1 MLQFRLPD
9 PGEGLVEAEIT
20 SWRVAVGDEVQ
31 VNDILLEIET
41 AKSLVELP
49 SPYAGRIARLL
60 VAEGDTVAIGTPV
73 VEIDDGRAPGTPP
86 DAGSDVTNVTDLP
99 ESAPSA
105 PSAPTPVLPE
115 PVEIDRTS
123 AGSAQVPAPGTALL
137 VGYGARPGSVSR
149 RPRKGAVAV
158 PSQETK
164 ERVQESY
171 ATDRPVS
178 RRADEVT
185 ETHPVT
191 DVPLGD
197 PLPVPGTEP
206 AAPTLPRTPLAAP
219 QVRRLARDLGVDLA
233 VVPGSGPGGVVT
245 REDVLAAAQRSPR
258 GRATAR
264 PEHERRPLRGVRK
277 AMVTSMTESL
287 RVPQATAWVT
297 IDVTET
303 MALVESLKGR
313 REFAGLRVSSL
324 MVFAKA
330 ACLAIARNPEI
341 NSSYDEATGEIVLHR
356 DVNLGIAAATP
367 RGLVVPNIKQA
378 NEMNL
383 VQLAQALNEM
393 IVVAREGRAQPSD
406 MVGGTFTITN
416 VGVFGVDA
424 GTPIL
429 NPGEAAILCLGT
441 IKRRPW
447 LVGSGADE
455 RIEPRYVCTVVI
467 TFDHRLV
474 DGEMGSK
481 FLGDVATI
489 LEDPGL
495 SLLF

>member
-49 SPYAGRIARLL
+49 SPHAGRVARLL

-73 VEIDDGRAPGTPP
+73 IEIDDGRGNGPSP
-86 DAGSDVTNVTDLP
+86 DAGSSVTTVTDLA

-105 PSAPTPVLPE
+105 PSAPTPAAPDAAPRE
-115 PVEIDRTS
+115 VEGGRSTAAE
-123 AGSAQVPAPGTALL
+123 AGAALL
-137 VGYGARPGSVSR
+137 VGYGARPGAVSR
-149 RPRKGAVAV
+149 RPRKGVVAV
-158 PSQETK
+158 PPEETK
-164 ERVQESY
+164 EQVQESY

-178 RRADEVT
+178 RRVDEVT
-185 ETHPVT
+185 ETHAVT
-191 DVPLGD
+191 AEAAGD
-197 PLPVPGTEP
+197 PLPAPGAEP
-206 AAPTLPRTPLAAP
+206 PAPSLPRSPLAAP
-219 QVRRLARDLGVDLA
+219 QVRRLARDLGVDLHG
-233 VVPGSGPGGVVT
+233 VPGSGPGGVIT
-245 REDVLAAAQRSPR
+245 REDVVAAADAVSSVRV
-258 GRATAR
+258 TR

-303 MALVESLKGR
+303 MTLVESLKGR
-313 REFAGLRVSSL
+313 REFASLRVSPL
-324 MVFAKA
+324 LVFAKA

-367 RGLVVPNIKQA
+367 RGLIVPNIKQA
-378 NEMNL
+378 NELNL
-383 VQLAQALNEM
+383 VELAQAMNRM
-393 IVVAREGRAQPSD
+393 IAVAREGRVQPSD

-416 VGVFGVDA
+416 VGIFGVDA

-441 IKRRPW
+441 VKRRPW
-447 LVGSGADE
+447 LVGTGAEE

>member
-1 MLQFRLPD
+1 
-9 PGEGLVEAEIT
+9 
-20 SWRVAVGDEVQ
+20 
-31 VNDILLEIET
+31 
-41 AKSLVELP
+41 VELP

-73 VEIDDGRAPGTPP
+73 VDIDDGRAPGTSS
-86 DAGSDVTNVTDLP
+86 DVGSDVTTVTDLP
-99 ESAPSA
+99 ESAPSIPSA
-105 PSAPTPVLPE
+105 PSAPTPARP
-115 PVEIDRTS
+115 DS
-123 AGSAQVPAPGTALL
+123 PGTSLL
-137 VGYGARPGSVSR
+137 VGYGARPGAVSR
-149 RPRKGAVAV
+149 RPRKGTLAV
-158 PSQETK
+158 PPQETA

-191 DVPLGD
+191 DVPVGD

-206 AAPTLPRTPLAAP
+206 AAPRLPRTPLAAP

-233 VVPGSGPGGVVT
+233 VTPGSGPGGVVT
-245 REDVLAAAQRSPR
+245 REDVLAAAERTPR
-258 GRATAR
+258 GRANPR
-264 PEHERRPLRGVRK
+264 PDHERRPLRGVRK

-303 MALVESLKGR
+303 MALVESLKER

-447 LVGSGADE
+447 LVGTGETE